1 MNLTGGR
8 GTSIFVFISRNVIE
22 DMEKKEYERPLLTSF
37 ELRIEGS
44 LCVSPGSGENY
55 GGSDDNDP

>member
-1 MNLTGGR
+1 MNLTGIKV
-8 GTSIFVFISRNVIE
+8 TSIFVFISRNVIQ

-37 ELRIEGS
+37 ELRIEGP
-44 LCVSPGSGENY
+44 LCISPGSGENY